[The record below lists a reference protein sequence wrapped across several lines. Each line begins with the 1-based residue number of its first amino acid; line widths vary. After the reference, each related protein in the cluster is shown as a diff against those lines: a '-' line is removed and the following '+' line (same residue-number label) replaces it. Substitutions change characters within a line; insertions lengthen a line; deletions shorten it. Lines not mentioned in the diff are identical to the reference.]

1 MGPQGSIYA
10 ARPSAGVSLSG
21 FIIILEGEGEDG
33 WEIVG
38 AWGWEEGGKKK
49 RRRDDFSFFFC
60 NFFRIFRK
68 FTKSVPLFSF
78 NFLSINIF

>member
-1 MGPQGSIYA
+1 MQLGRAQGFHY
-10 ARPSAGVSLSG
+10 RDLLLFWKGKGRVDRKLWEFGV
-21 FIIILEGEGEDG
+21 
-33 WEIVG
+33 
-38 AWGWEEGGKKK
+38 GKKEEK
-49 RRRDDFSFFFC
+49 RKGKGMIFLFFC